1 MGPASDVALRQA
13 QDVAL
18 TSSSVIPPIRRRHR
32 RPLPVGAW
40 FLRLV
45 TLFVYAFLY
54 LPIVVLVVMS
64 FHPEHIMTFPLP
76 SWSLRWYGEFLQDE
90 QLIRALLN
98 SLFLGGVTA
107 ALSALIGTPCA
118 IGLVRFDF
126 PGKRFV
132 NSFILAP
139 MIIPNVI
146 MAIGLLILL
155 NIVNIPRGYPYLI
168 IGHVMFGLPYVFLT
182 VSSQLYGFPR
192 ELEEAAL
199 NLGANE
205 LRTFF
210 EVTLP
215 LIAPSIMAGS
225 LFAFTISFQE
235 YVASQLWASPSN
247 YTLPIRIYSRLRDA
261 VSPELNVVG
270 VLTLVLAIGV
280 VAILR
285 ILSRRSEG
293 GGFYGL

>member
-1 MGPASDVALRQA
+1 MGRASDVAFADPLIA
-13 QDVAL
+13 S
-18 TSSSVIPPIRRRHR
+18 TSRGRRR

-40 FLRLV
+40 FLRLI
-45 TLFVYAFLY
+45 TIFVYAFLY

-76 SWSLRWYGEFLQDE
+76 GWSLRWYGEFLQDE
-90 QLIRALLN
+90 LLIRALLN
-98 SLFLGGVTA
+98 SLFLGVTTA
-107 ALSALIGTPCA
+107 VLSALIGTPCA
-118 IGLVRFDF
+118 IGLVRFNF
-126 PGKRFV
+126 PGKRLV
-132 NSFILAP
+132 NSFVLAP

-155 NIVNIPRGYPYLI
+155 NIVHIPRGFPYLI
-168 IGHVMFGLPYVFLT
+168 IGHVMFGLPYIVIT

-205 LRTFF
+205 LQTFF

-215 LIAPSIMAGS
+215 LIAPSILAGS

-270 VLTLVLAIGV
+270 VLTLALAIGV
-280 VAILR
+280 VAVLR
-285 ILSRRSEG
+285 VLSRRSEG

>member
-1 MGPASDVALRQA
+1 MGPASDVA
-13 QDVAL
+13 VAD
-18 TSSSVIPPIRRRHR
+18 SSVTPASGRRRR

-40 FLRLV
+40 FLQLA
-45 TLFVYAFLY
+45 TLFTYAFLY
-54 LPIVVLVVMS
+54 LPIVVIVVMS
-64 FHPEHIMTFPLP
+64 FHPEVYLTFPMP
-76 SWSLRWYGEFLQDE
+76 GYSLRWYGEFLQDE
-90 QLIRALLN
+90 ALIRALLN
-98 SLFLGGVTA
+98 SLFLGGTA
-107 ALSALIGTPCA
+107 AVLSALIGTPCA

-126 PGKRFV
+126 PGKRLV
-132 NSFILAP
+132 NSFVLAP
-139 MIIPNVI
+139 MIVPNVI

-168 IGHVMFGLPYVFLT
+168 IGHVMFGLPYVVLT

-215 LIAPSIMAGS
+215 LIAPSILAGS

-280 VAILR
+280 VSILKV
-285 ILSRRSEG
+285 LSRRSEG